1 MSSEE
6 QLVPG
11 MQIKN
16 YVLEEQLG
24 KGASGEVWKANDG
37 MKTVA
42 LKLMNPQLL
51 TSRNAA
57 KHLSRMQREI
67 EALGRLQSHPNIPS
81 IFEYDLNYER
91 PYMAMQYIGGA
102 SYEKLIKSGDML
114 RIPLSTR
121 LRMIRELAMAL
132 AAAHRENI
140 IHRDIKPA
148 NASGTEN
155 PYLLDFSVALPE
167 EDLQKTQAN
176 IGTKLY
182 MPWDGIPDKLGDIYS
197 FGLLAYEIIFGRHA
211 IFRPEDSA
219 MLKATPFM
227 PQVVAGERV
236 KNREW
241 HVPSK
246 LALDEIPA
254 DLVGKDLRPLDEVF
268 QKVLGSRAQR
278 YEDPRTFAE
287 DMRRAIEEGVAPPQQ
302 PESTPPQAVQPPAQ
316 PVQPTPVPTPPPPAP
331 EPAAPAPKPPEP
343 PHVEPSHIAEDS
355 ATMVEDFSMAST
367 PHEPHAAPDDYQP
380 TVVEPPPAPPAQP
393 APSFPDDMD
402 GGKTMLEIPIAPK
415 APPEPASRTPMPV
428 RQQPPAAP
436 PEPPRRTPPPSL
448 EPERPMPAPPM
459 PAQSEAMIRTQLD
472 AEPPKAARSR
482 SPVVFIAA
490 GLAALVL
497 IAIIV
502 VVIVSGSQAPP
513 TTATVTPGEIVQVDV
528 TETPTDVPTQV
539 VIAATE
545 VEQTAT
551 PTDIPPTATRR
562 PTNTPVPATE
572 TLIPTDT
579 PVPPTATTVPSNTP
593 IPPSETPVP
602 TDTPVP
608 PTNTPVPPTNTPVP
622 TDTPIP
628 SDTPV
633 PPSDTPVPTDTPIP
647 PTATRVPSDTPT
659 PIPPT
664 ATRRPTATPVSVQV
678 EATATEAIATEIP
691 PTATRVGAEAT
702 ATPDVP
708 TATPTPEGLNASLV
722 ANIRLL
728 RLAILGDTYQCS
740 VFNKV
745 YEHLE
750 MRVEGDFEGNA
761 DYERYGDDILREMG
775 RIYRGFCRNQDTDD
789 ERLPRRY
796 EEDNSDL
803 DVLLEDILEVLALT
817 ATPTPMV

>member
-6 QLVPG
+6 QLIPG
-11 MQIKN
+11 MTIKN

-37 MKTVA
+37 IKTVA

-51 TSRNAA
+51 TSRNVS
-57 KHLSRMQREI
+57 KHLTRMQREI
-67 EALGRLQSHPNIPS
+67 ESLGRLQSHPNIPS
-81 IFEYDLNYER
+81 IFDYDLEYER
-91 PYMAMQYIGGA
+91 PYMAMQFIGGA

-114 RIPLSTR
+114 RIPLNTR

-211 IFRPEDSA
+211 IFRPEDNA

-227 PQVVAGERV
+227 PQVVAGDRI

-246 LALDEIPA
+246 LSLDEVPA
-254 DLVGKDLRPLDEVF
+254 DLVGKDLRPVDEVF
-268 QKVLGSRAQR
+268 QKVLGNRNQR

-287 DMRRAIEEGVAPPQQ
+287 DLRRAVEEGIAPPEYPDNVFPPKQAAPQ
-302 PESTPPQAVQPPAQ
+302 PTAVEPP
-316 PVQPTPVPTPPPPAP
+316 PVQPTPMPTPPEP
-331 EPAAPAPKPPEP
+331 EPAAPAPEP
-343 PHVEPSHIAEDS
+343 PAPSRVEPSHIPEDS
-355 ATMVEDFSMAST
+355 ATVVEDFSAAST
-367 PHEPHAAPDDYQP
+367 PHEPHVASEEYMP
-380 TVVEPPPAPPAQP
+380 TVVEPPPAPPP
-393 APSFPDDMD
+393 APPAPAFPDDMD
-402 GGKTMLEIPIAPK
+402 GGKTLLEIPAAPK
-415 APPEPASRTPMPV
+415 AAPPASQPPMPV
-428 RQQPPAAP
+428 RQEPPAAP
-436 PEPPRRTPPPSL
+436 PSEPPRRVPPPSL

-459 PAQSEAMIRTQLD
+459 PAQSETMIGTQLE

-482 SPVVFIAA
+482 SPIVFFAA
-490 GLAALVL
+490 GLAAVFIIGI
-497 IAIIV
+497 IAV
-502 VVIVSGSQAPP
+502 VVIGGNQPP
-513 TTATVTPGEIVQVDV
+513 PVTPTVTPGESAA
-528 TETPTDVPTQV
+528 TTDASTQV
-539 VIAATE
+539 VLAATE
-545 VEQTAT
+545 VQET
-551 PTDIPPTATRR
+551 PTPSEIPPTATRR
-562 PTNTPVPATE
+562 PT
-572 TLIPTDT
+572 DT
-579 PVPPTATTVPSNTP
+579 PVPVTETAIPSETPVPPSETAVPSDTPIPPSATTVPSNTP
-593 IPPSETPVP
+593 VPPSETPLP

-608 PTNTPVPPTNTPVP
+608 PTNTLVPPTNTPVP
-622 TDTPIP
+622 TDTAAPA
-628 SDTPV
+628 
-633 PPSDTPVPTDTPIP
+633 
-647 PTATRVPSDTPT
+647 TATRVPSSTPT

-664 ATRRPTATPVSVQV
+664 ATRRPTEGAVVQV
-678 EATATEAIATEIP
+678 ASSPTAIP
-691 PTATRVGAEAT
+691 PTATRIGGEAT
-702 ATPDVP
+702 AIPS
-708 TATPTPEGLNASLV
+708 ATPTPDGLNANLA
-722 ANIRLL
+722 ANIRVL
-728 RLAILGDTYQCS
+728 RLAILGDTYKCS

-750 MRVEGDFEGNA
+750 MRVEGDFEDNE
-761 DYERYGDDILREMG
+761 DYERFGDDILREMS
-775 RIYRGFCRNQDTDD
+775 RIYRGFCRNQDSDG

-803 DVLLEDILEVLALT
+803 DVLLEDILDVLALT
-817 ATPTPMV
+817 PTPAS